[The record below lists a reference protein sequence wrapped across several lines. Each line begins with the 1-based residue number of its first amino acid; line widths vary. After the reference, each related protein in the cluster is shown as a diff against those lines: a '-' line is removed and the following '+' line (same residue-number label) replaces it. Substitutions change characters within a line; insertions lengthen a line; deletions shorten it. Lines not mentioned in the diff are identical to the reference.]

1 MNSLELWIFA
11 GMLPRRSSS
20 VCILTAPLL
29 YLPNAHA
36 ARTMLVEIVVGVKRI
51 EDIVYRYLSNLCV

>member
-20 VCILTAPLL
+20 VCILTVPLL